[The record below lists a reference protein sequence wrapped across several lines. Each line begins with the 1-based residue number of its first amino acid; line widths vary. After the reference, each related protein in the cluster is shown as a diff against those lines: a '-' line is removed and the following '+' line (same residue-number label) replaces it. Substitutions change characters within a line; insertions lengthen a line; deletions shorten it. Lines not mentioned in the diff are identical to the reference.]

1 MRILIVSNLY
11 PPHVLGG
18 YELACR
24 NVAVALRDR
33 GHDVDVF
40 SSWAPVSTNDDPPWV
55 HRGMALKGWLALQV
69 PPQTVDLGREQSYE
83 TACSQYANTAALL
96 RQIQEF
102 KPDVVYLWYIWGV
115 GGLGLLDLLEQ
126 LGVPWIIHLMDAVPT
141 RLLTD
146 VDMLPVSL
154 FARSELALLSRAS
167 VIAMSEQVLAEIAET
182 TGLRFETPPEMIPGW
197 VDTKGLGQRRRY
209 RLGGL
214 LRLVA
219 ASSLG
224 THKGTDLILHGSA
237 KLVSEGY
244 LTFTVDIYGLS
255 DPEPWIALAE
265 DLGVSDRVR
274 FRNPL
279 PQKALLEALPQYDCL
294 LFPTQIREPFGFA
307 PIEAAACGVVPILT
321 RNAGAAERLVDGVH
335 AVKIDRSADGL
346 AEAIRSL
353 LDGELDVA
361 AIGRRAARYVRH
373 DLNFERCV
381 DAIERTLQRRLHP
394 WDVRRAAD
402 RRLAALLFA
411 KHELGRYLTFA
422 P

>member
-24 NVAVALRDR
+24 NVVEGLRDR
-33 GHDVDVF
+33 GHDVDVLT
-40 SSWAPVSTNDDPPWV
+40 SCAPVSTNDDPPWV
-55 HRGMALKGWLALQV
+55 HRAMALKGWLCLQEQ
-69 PPQTVDLGREQSYE
+69 PRTVELWREQEYE
-83 TACSQYANTAALL
+83 AGCSQYPNTAALL
-96 RQIQEF
+96 RQIQVF
-102 KPDVVYLWYIWGV
+102 KPDVVYLWYIWGI

-141 RLLTD
+141 YLLSD
-146 VDMLPVSL
+146 VDALPVSL

-167 VIAMSEQVLAEIAET
+167 VITMSEHLLAEIAET
-182 TGLRFETPPEMIPGW
+182 TGLRFENPPEVIPGW

-209 RLGGL
+209 RLGGV

-224 THKGTDLILHGSA
+224 PHKGTDLILHGCA
-237 KLVSEGY
+237 KLMSEGY
-244 LTFTVDIYGLS
+244 VGFTVDIYGLS
-255 DPEPWIALAE
+255 DPEPWIAVA
-265 DLGVSDRVR
+265 DQLGVWDHVR

-279 PQKALLEALPQYDCL
+279 SQKELLEALPQYDCL
-294 LFPTQIREPFGFA
+294 LFPTQLREPFGFT
-307 PIEAAACGVVPILT
+307 PIEAAGCGVVPILT

-335 AVKIDRSADGL
+335 AVKIDRSADAL

-373 DLNFERCV
+373 DLNFDRSV
-381 DAIERTLQRRLHP
+381 DAIERTLRRRLHP
-394 WDVRRAAD
+394 WDARRAAD
-402 RRLAALLFA
+402 SRLAAVLFA